1 MLLASPFRWD
11 FANVIS
17 LDLGYSASV
26 IEVLVI
32 VGCRV
37 QHDAFY
43 LLDQYSRLLTHEMG
57 YAIPCDRM
65 SLVWST
71 RHALWKLW

>member
-37 QHDAFY
+37 QHDTIN
-43 LLDQYSRLLTHEMG
+43 LLDQYSGFLTHQMRH
-57 YAIPCDRM
+57 AISCDRM
-65 SLVWST
+65 SLVWTT
-71 RHALWKLW
+71 RDTLWELW